1 MKRTRWIQV
10 LLLMGFF
17 TVGISGQQV
26 VEEIVAIV
34 NNDIITLSQYR
45 VEYEM
50 RYQMLRAQYQGEEL
64 GKQLDFL
71 KKNLL
76 DVLITDVLLKQEA
89 ETLGLN
95 VDEQMKMYIENLK
108 KENNIE
114 TDEELFRIMRQQG
127 TDPEEWRSVLRENI
141 MKEAVIV
148 SEVQRTIVI
157 DESETVNYY
166 KLHPEEFTEPPE
178 YKLKAIYLSSEER
191 EDDEIEAKKREIN
204 EKLAAGEDFSAVAKD
219 YSEGPEK
226 ESGGDLVTFKKG
238 ELEKNLEEAVEK
250 LNVGEMTI
258 WLVVRNGEMLLK
270 LEERK
275 EERLKSFEEVKS
287 EIEQKIFNQRSQK
300 KIDEYLENLRK
311 KSFIKI
317 LKPSPL
323 DY

>member
-10 LLLMGFF
+10 FLLMGFF
-17 TVGISGQQV
+17 SVGISGQQV

-45 VEYEM
+45 IEYEM
-50 RYQMLRAQYQGEEL
+50 RYQVLSAQYQGEEL
-64 GKQLDFL
+64 GKQLDLL

-76 DVLITDVLLKQEA
+76 EALITDLLLKQEA

-114 TDEELFRIMRQQG
+114 TDEELYRIMRQQG
-127 TDPEEWRSVLRENI
+127 TDPEEWRSALRENI
-141 MKEAVIV
+141 MREAVIV

-166 KLHPEEFTEPPE
+166 RLHPEEFTEPPE
-178 YKLKAIYLSSEER
+178 YKLKSIYLSSEER

-204 EKLAAGEDFSAVAKD
+204 EKLAAGEDFSAIAKD
-219 YSEGPEK
+219 YSEGPGK
-226 ESGGDLVTFKKG
+226 ESGGDLGTFKKG

-250 LNVGEMTI
+250 LNVGEMTT

-270 LEERK
+270 LTERK
-275 EERLKSFEEVKS
+275 EERLKSFEEVKR
-287 EIEQKIFNQRSQK
+287 EIEEKIFNQRSQK
-300 KIDEYLENLRK
+300 KIDEYLKELRE

-317 LKPSPL
+317 LKPNPL